1 MKKIIECVPNISEGK
16 NKDIINKV
24 LQDSNNVEF
33 SQIVDVDSGYD
44 TNRTVITI
52 IGEPDA
58 VLESAFLLI
67 KSASELI
74 DLNNHSGSHARMGAT
89 DVCPII
95 PVQNVTME
103 ECIEYSKILAKR
115 VDLELNIPVYLYEK
129 SATKPERINLANIR
143 KGEFELMSEKI
154 KRNKWKPDY
163 GNRTIHPKAGVIAI
177 GARNYLI
184 AYNINLNTMDRKIAS
199 DIALD
204 IREAGRAKRDKNGK
218 IIRSKNG
225 TIVKVP
231 GTLKATK
238 AVGWYLD
245 EYKISQVSMNLTDFN
260 KTSIHKA
267 FEEVRI
273 QARKRGVRVTGSE
286 IVGLVP
292 KSALIDAGLF
302 YLNKQNKSQ
311 GIPENDIMHIASM
324 SLGLNDITPFE
335 IDKKVIEKLIADN
348 SNNISNLKIN
358 DFLDLLSTDSP
369 APGGGSVA
377 ALGGAI
383 SSSLVSMVANL
394 TINNKKYIKVHD
406 LMNDVAIKAQSLKNQ
421 LNYLINEDT
430 EAFNKIM
437 EAFKLPKKS
446 DVEIHTRLNS
456 IQNATMYAIEVPFK
470 TLKLIYDV
478 LILSE
483 DIIDKG
489 NKNSFSDSGVAVEIA
504 IASAKSAIMNIK
516 INLNEITDKNYK
528 KDIRIKLSKINTNIN
543 KIAEKIRKKIDK
555 TL

>member
-260 KTSIHKA
+260 TTSIHKA

-324 SLGLNDITPFE
+324 SLGLNDIAPFE

>member
-260 KTSIHKA
+260 TTSIHKA